1 MSEPNSLISEAFLA
15 FSREAPQHAEA
26 WTKLVQQMA
35 KSSALDPKVRELAH
49 LSVLAVL
56 RLESG
61 IPFHVQCA
69 RQAGATRDEVISAI
83 LVGMPAAGHSVIQV
97 LPTVLEAME

>member
-1 MSEPNSLISEAFLA
+1 MAETHSLISEAFLA
-15 FSREAPQHAEA
+15 FSKEAPDHAKA
-26 WTKLVQQMA
+26 WTEVVQNVA
-35 KSSALDPKVRELAH
+35 KASALDPKIRELAH

-69 RQAGATRDEVISAI
+69 KQAGATREEIISAI
-83 LVGMPAAGHSVIQV
+83 FVGLPAAGHSVIQV
-97 LPTVLEAME
+97 LPAVLDALD